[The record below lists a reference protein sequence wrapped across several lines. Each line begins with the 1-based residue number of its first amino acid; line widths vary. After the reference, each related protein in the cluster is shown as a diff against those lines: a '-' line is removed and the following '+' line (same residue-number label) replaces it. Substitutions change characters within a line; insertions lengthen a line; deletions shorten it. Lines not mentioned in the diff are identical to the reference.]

1 MKVIL
6 LQDVAKI
13 GRRHQ
18 VVEVPDGYA
27 RNKLIPMRAA
37 LPATPEHLARLKAQ
51 VTQAQAQQASDAAV
65 LLQSVEGLTATPL
78 SITAPANEQGHL
90 FKQVSAK
97 DIAAAAAMA
106 HHPLPLA
113 ALVLTEPIK
122 SVGDHTVTVKTPHG
136 EKPLVVTVVAAP
148 HNN

>member
-37 LPATPEHLARLKAQ
+37 LPATPEQLARLKAQ
-51 VTQAQAQQASDAAV
+51 VAQAAAQQAADATA
-65 LLQSVEGLTATPL
+65 LTDSLARLAQAPLQISVA
-78 SITAPANEQGHL
+78 ANEQGHL
-90 FKQVSAK
+90 FRQIAAK
-97 DIAAAAAMA
+97 DIAAAAAA
-106 HHPLPLA
+106 AGSPLPVA
-113 ALVLTEPIK
+113 AIVIAEPIK
-122 SVGDHTVTVKTPHG
+122 TVGTHEVTVRLGKVTGPV
-136 EKPLVVTVVAAP
+136 LLTVVAA
-148 HNN
+148 

>member
-37 LPATPEHLARLKAQ
+37 LPATPEQLAKRKAH
-51 VTQAQAQQASDAAV
+51 VAQAAAQQALDAAA
-65 LLQSVEGLTATPL
+65 LHTSLDRLQATTLT
-78 SITAPANEQGHL
+78 ITAAANEQGHL
-90 FKQVSAK
+90 FKQVGPK
-97 DIAAAAAMA
+97 DIAAAAAIA
-106 HHPLPLA
+106 GSPLPLS
-113 ALVLTEPIK
+113 ALVVDTPIK
-122 SVGDHTVTVKTPHG
+122 AVGVHVVKVKTPPG
-136 EKPLVVTVVAAP
+136 VAELVVTVVAG
-148 HNN
+148 

>member
-37 LPATPEHLARLKAQ
+37 LPATPEQLAKLKAQ
-51 VTQAQAQQASDAAV
+51 VAQAAAQQASDAAALAV
-65 LLQSVEGLTATPL
+65 SLERLLATTLTITAT
-78 SITAPANEQGHL
+78 ANAQGHL
-90 FKQVSAK
+90 FKQVGTK
-97 DIAAAAAMA
+97 DVAAAAAA
-106 HHPLPLA
+106 AGSPLPVSALHLA
-113 ALVLTEPIK
+113 APIK
-122 SVGDHTVTVKTPHG
+122 AVGPHPVTVKTPHG
-136 EKPLVVTVVAAP
+136 EQEFIVTVVAG
-148 HNN
+148 

>member
-37 LPATPEHLARLKAQ
+37 LPATPEQLSKLKAQ
-51 VTQAQAQQASDAAV
+51 VAQAQAQHASDAAA
-65 LLQSVEGLTATPL
+65 LLASLEQLATTPL
-78 SITAPANEQGHL
+78 TITAAANAQGHL
-90 FKQVSAK
+90 FKQVGAK
-97 DIAAAAAMA
+97 DIAAAAALA
-106 HHPLPLA
+106 GSPLPVA
-113 ALVLTEPIK
+113 ALQVDVPIK
-122 SVGDHTVTVKTPHG
+122 SLGVHTVAVKTSQG
-136 EKPLVVTVVAAP
+136 DKELVVTILAA
-148 HNN
+148 

>member
-37 LPATPEHLARLKAQ
+37 LPATPEQLAKLKAQ
-51 VTQAQAQQASDAAV
+51 VAQAEAQQASDTAA
-65 LLQSVEGLTATPL
+65 LLHSLERLTAAPL

-90 FKQVSAK
+90 FKQVGVK
-97 DIAAAAAMA
+97 DIAAAAAA
-106 HHPLPLA
+106 VHSPLPIS
-113 ALVLTEPIK
+113 ALVLEAPIK
-122 SVGDHTVTVKTPHG
+122 AVGSHAVVVKTPQG
-136 EKPLVVTVVAAP
+136 DQTITVTVVAA
-148 HNN
+148 

>member
-37 LPATPEHLARLKAQ
+37 LPATPEQLSKLKAQ
-51 VTQAQAQQASDAAV
+51 VAQAQAQHASDAAA
-65 LLQSVEGLTATPL
+65 LLASLERLSVTPL
-78 SITAPANEQGHL
+78 TITAAANEQGHL
-90 FKQVSAK
+90 FKQVGAK
-97 DIAAAAAMA
+97 DIAAAAAA
-106 HHPLPLA
+106 AGSPLPVS
-113 ALVLTEPIK
+113 ALMLDVPIK
-122 SVGDHTVTVKTPHG
+122 ALGTHVLKVKTSVGDKELAVM
-136 EKPLVVTVVAAP
+136 VVAA
-148 HNN
+148 

>member
-37 LPATPEHLARLKAQ
+37 LPATPEQLAKLKAQ
-51 VTQAQAQQASDAAV
+51 VVQAQAQHASDAAA
-65 LLQSVEGLTATPL
+65 LLASLEQLATTPL
-78 SITAPANEQGHL
+78 TITAAANAQGHL
-90 FKQVSAK
+90 FKQVGAK
-97 DIAAAAAMA
+97 DIAAAAAA
-106 HHPLPLA
+106 AGSPVPVA
-113 ALVLTEPIK
+113 ALQVAAPIK
-122 SVGDHTVTVKTPHG
+122 SLGVHAVAVKTSQG
-136 EKPLVVTVVAAP
+136 DKELVVTIVAA
-148 HNN
+148 